1 MTIVALTGTISHV
14 SMGAKIYPLPMVVI
28 VATCIFGAA
37 VSAKS
42 ANRCEIHRLNRV
54 VGIVLLILGMF
65 TLLAKFL

>member
-14 SMGAKIYPLPMVVI
+14 SMGAEIYPLPMVVI

-37 VSAKS
+37 VSAKF